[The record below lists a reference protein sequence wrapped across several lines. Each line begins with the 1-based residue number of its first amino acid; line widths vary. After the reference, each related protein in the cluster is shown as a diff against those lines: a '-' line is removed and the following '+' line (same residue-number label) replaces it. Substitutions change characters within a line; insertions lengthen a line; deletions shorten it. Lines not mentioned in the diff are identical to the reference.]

1 MLKEKIIIDERIYWI
16 DALKVMGMKIY
27 LSYLLFYTQHLYIYL
42 AFLWF
47 EFAILN
53 GLGSQLHAS

>member
-1 MLKEKIIIDERIYWI
+1 MLKEKNIIGERIYWI

-27 LSYLLFYTQHLYIYL
+27 LSYLLLYATSVYIYL